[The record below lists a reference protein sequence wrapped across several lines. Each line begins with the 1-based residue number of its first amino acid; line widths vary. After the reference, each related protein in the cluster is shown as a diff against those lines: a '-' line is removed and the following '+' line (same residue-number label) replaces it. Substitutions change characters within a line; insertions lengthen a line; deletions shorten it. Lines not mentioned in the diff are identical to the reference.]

1 MYSYED
7 RLRAVKLYIKL
18 GKRVGLTI
26 CQLGYL
32 TKNALKTW
40 YREYEQRQDLAAVY
54 VRPPKYSQAQMNRAV
69 GHYLVHGRCIAATI
83 KALGYPS
90 RGLLSAW
97 GQELHP
103 QPRARAVGPPK

>member
-26 CQLGYL
+26 RQLGYP

-40 YREYEQRQDLAAVY
+40 CREYEQRQDLAAVY
-54 VRPPKYSQAQMNRAV
+54 VRPPKYSQAQRDRAV
-69 GHYLVHGRCIAATI
+69 DHYEPPRV
-83 KALGYPS
+83 S
-90 RGLLSAW
+90 RRLQHLRRWSHEEAE
-97 GQELHP
+97 QVLT
-103 QPRARAVGPPK
+103 